1 MEADDHN
8 HLKNMTLRTYL
19 EDRGYKFLEEYERS
33 YWFYNARFG
42 EIYKGLLHEEP

>member
-1 MEADDHN
+1 
-8 HLKNMTLRTYL
+8 MTLRTYL